1 RSNRR
6 GHRLEAP
13 AAHGVDRFAIE
24 HAGRVRTHHARGGD
38 GAVGTD
44 RVLDQHRT
52 GLAGAQGL
60 RRELRRRHRDRTQV
74 RRARCRGR
82 GRRGTLL
89 GGAAV
94 GCNLVG
100 SGLVGGSLV
109 GGGLVRGG
117 LVGGLVRSG
126 LLRRQFLRGLFL
138 LLLLVGQALVFERL
152 LALGFFFR
160 GQGLRALGGGGLLGG
175 DAGLEAGERRV
186 LRIGLLEQG
195 RQAVGFAEVVA
206 IDALLDRDDGH
217 RQQVGQ
223 RAGDSGVG
231 LGLVA
236 QGEVVLDGVV
246 AGRRVQ
252 AVLGIGLAGGFA
264 QLVGGH
270 GGDLRRHR
278 GGRCRRRG
286 GGWRGGGG
294 GGLLGGLVLAA
305 RGEHETGGEH
315 GNELERGGPAHRP
328 GLGMVRNHV
337 FKSPGVRRIKVRT
350 AQVTPAP

>member
-52 GLAGAQGL
+52 GLAGAQGF

-74 RRARCRGR
+74 RCARCRGR
-82 GRRGTLL
+82 GLRGALF

-94 GCNLVG
+94 GG
-100 SGLVGGSLV
+100 GLVC
-109 GGGLVRGG
+109 GGLVRGG

-223 RAGDSGVG
+223 RAGDS
-231 LGLVA
+231 
-236 QGEVVLDGVV
+236 E
-246 AGRRVQ
+246 
-252 AVLGIGLAGGFA
+252 
-264 QLVGGH
+264 
-270 GGDLRRHR
+270 
-278 GGRCRRRG
+278 
-286 GGWRGGGG
+286 
-294 GGLLGGLVLAA
+294 
-305 RGEHETGGEH
+305 
-315 GNELERGGPAHRP
+315 
-328 GLGMVRNHV
+328 
-337 FKSPGVRRIKVRT
+337 
-350 AQVTPAP
+350 